1 MDVKLE
7 VQLKV
12 AEMNDKLSKRAVE
25 LMLPIERQ
33 IMMCDSREETL
44 LFACLMLDKSK
55 TIVEAHLGETGRRQ
69 LFIMGDEV

>member
-12 AEMNDKLSKRAVE
+12 VEMNDKLSKRAVE

-55 TIVEAHLGETGRRQ
+55 TIVEDHLGETGRSQ
-69 LFIMGDEV
+69 LSIMGDEV

>member
-1 MDVKLE
+1 MDVKLGE
-7 VQLKV
+7 QSKV
-12 AEMNDKLSKRAVE
+12 VEMNDKLAKRAAE
-25 LMLPIERQ
+25 LALPIERQ

-55 TIVEAHLGETGRRQ
+55 TIIESHIGETGRRQ

>member
-1 MDVKLE
+1 MRGK
-7 VQLKV
+7 K
-12 AEMNDKLSKRAVE
+12 SKIQIRANE
-25 LMLPIERQ
+25 LIKPIDQQ

-55 TIVEAHLGETGRRQ
+55 TIIEAHLGETGRRQ

>member
-7 VQLKV
+7 EQSKV
-12 AEMNDKLSKRAVE
+12 VEMNDKLSKRAVE